1 MRTVTDNHPAKGS
14 KIKVDPIRN
23 LNDLEKIKEI
33 LAGKPRDLCLFVL
46 GINNGLRISDL
57 LSLKVKDVKRLKPGD
72 SLEIKES
79 KTGKANVLMINK
91 SSYKAIKRH
100 LEASGATDF
109 DYLFRSNKT
118 KRALTKY
125 AANHMIKKW
134 CRLIRLEGNFGAHS
148 LRKTFGYHQRTRFGV
163 GFDILTRRFN
173 HSCPSITMR
182 YLGIEDKE
190 VNQILLNE
198 I

>member
-1 MRTVTDNHPAKGS
+1 MRKVVDNHPPKGS

-23 LNDLEKIKEI
+23 LDDLEKIKEV
-33 LAGKPRDLCLFVL
+33 LTGKPRDLCLFVM

-57 LSLKVKDVKRLKPGD
+57 LSLKVRDVKRLKPGD
-72 SLEIKES
+72 SLEIRES
-79 KTGKANVLMINK
+79 KTGKTNVLMINK
-91 SSYKAIKRH
+91 SSHKALKRY
-100 LEASGATDF
+100 LESSGTSEDEF
-109 DYLFRSNKT
+109 LFRSYKT
-118 KRALTKY
+118 KKALSKY
-125 AANHMIKKW
+125 AVNHLIKKW
-134 CRLIRLEGNFGAHS
+134 CRLIGLEGNYGAHS

-173 HSCPSITMR
+173 HSCPSITRR

-190 VNQILLNE
+190 VNRILLNE

>member
-1 MRTVTDNHPAKGS
+1 MRKVVDNHPAKGS
-14 KIKVDPIRN
+14 KIKVDPIRS
-23 LNDLEKIKEI
+23 LDDLEKIKEV

-57 LSLKVKDVKRLKPGD
+57 LSLKVRDVKSLKPGD
-72 SLEIKES
+72 SLEIRES
-79 KTGKANVLMINK
+79 KTGKPNVLMINK
-91 SSYKAIKRH
+91 SSYKDLKQY
-100 LEASGATDF
+100 LETSGASEEDF
-109 DYLFRSNKT
+109 LFRSYKT
-118 KRALTKY
+118 KRALSRH
-125 AANHMIKKW
+125 AVNHLIKKW
-134 CRLIRLEGNFGAHS
+134 CRLIGLSGNYGSHS
-148 LRKTFGYHQRTRFGV
+148 LRKTFGYQQRTKYGI
-163 GFDILTRRFN
+163 GFDILCRRFN

>member
-1 MRTVTDNHPAKGS
+1 MRKVADNHPAKGS
-14 KIKVDPIRN
+14 KIKVDPIRS
-23 LNDLEKIKEI
+23 LDDLEKIKEV
-33 LAGKPRDLCLFVL
+33 LEGKPRDLCLFVL

-57 LSLKVKDVKRLKPGD
+57 LRLKVKDVKRLKPGD

-79 KTGKANVLMINK
+79 KTGKLNVLMIDK
-91 SSYKAIKRH
+91 SSHKALKRY
-100 LEASGATDF
+100 LEASGCSEDDF
-109 DYLFRSNKT
+109 LFRSYKT
-118 KRALTKY
+118 KRALSKY
-125 AANHMIKKW
+125 AVNYIKRW
-134 CRLIRLEGNFGAHS
+134 GRLIGLEGNYGAHS
-148 LRKTFGYHQRTRFGV
+148 LRKTFGYHQRIRFGV
-163 GFDILTRRFN
+163 GFDILCRRFN